1 MVISESMEDLSLI
14 GGRPS
19 LDFTNTE
26 GAERNG
32 PPERIASYGDLLAWS
47 VKAGVLNR
55 TRASRLAT
63 VARERPAEA
72 EAVYDRAVTLRE
84 SLYRILSRTISGEGA
99 QASDIEVLDRE
110 LGQAMAHRK
119 LVPTRGAG
127 AGGFE
132 WQFEDIDTLDR
143 PLWTVVHD
151 AADLLSSDS
160 LGRVKECGGETC
172 TWLFLD
178 ESRNRSR
185 RWCDMG
191 DCGNR
196 AKARRYRRRHGT

>member
-1 MVISESMEDLSLI
+1 MVITESMKGLNLI

-26 GAERNG
+26 GGERNG

-47 VKAGVLNR
+47 VKAGVLSQ

-63 VARERPAEA
+63 AARERSAEA
-72 EAVYDRAVTLRE
+72 EKVYGRAVALRE
-84 SLYRILSRTISGEGA
+84 SLYRILSGAISGTGA
-99 QASDIEVLDRE
+99 QAGDLDLLDRE
-110 LGQAMAHRK
+110 LGPAMAHRR
-119 LVPTRGAG
+119 LVPAGGA
-127 AGGFE
+127 GFE
-132 WQFEDIDTLDR
+132 WRFEDVDALDR
-143 PLWTVVHD
+143 PLWTIVHD
-151 AADLLSSDS
+151 AADLLSSSS